1 MNFLRPI
8 AGGPEFVLANEAL
21 GVRDVLAAGTSECVY
36 VFVRSSTDDHHIRE
50 ARERARETWP
60 TCQIVIAMRAP
71 VAESSPGFAPFRVG
85 ASASVKK
92 AG

>member
-21 GVRDVLAAGTSECVY
+21 GVRDVLAAGTSECLY
-36 VFVRSSTDDHHIRE
+36 VFVRGNSDDHHIRMV
-50 ARERARETWP
+50 RDCARETWP
-60 TCQIVIAMRAP
+60 SCQIVIAMRAP
-71 VAESSPGFAPFRVG
+71 VADSAPGFAPWRPDG
-85 ASASVKK
+85 SASVKK

>member
-8 AGGPEFVLANEAL
+8 AGGPEFVLANEGL

-36 VFVRSSTDDHHIRE
+36 VFVRSNTDDHQIRA

-71 VAESSPGFAPFRVG
+71 VADSTPGFAPWRLAG
-85 ASASVKK
+85 SASVKQ